1 LVGAS
6 GRPRPRRG
14 VWEASAVRL
23 GVFVSNEGDHASRLG
38 LTNMAVAAEEAG
50 ADGLWVSD
58 HLLMLD
64 EGTTEY
70 PFSRDGVPPWDMT
83 DHYYEA
89 LVCCAWIAAVT
100 RRCRVGTAILVLP
113 QRNVLEVAKMVAT
126 LDRLSSG
133 RFVLGVGAGWYSAEM
148 EALGYDFGSRGR
160 RLDEMLEVLR
170 DCWSGRPVSYDG
182 TQIKIPDRIVLEP
195 RPAQS
200 SGVPLLIG
208 GMSAVA
214 RRRAARHGD
223 GWLAIAGA
231 EDWDPELL
239 SERFADVRGRR
250 DGREPFEFVVQLNAD
265 PTDTGRI
272 LEIAREAGEAGV
284 DEIIL
289 EPPWLEGVEAAASM
303 VADVKAAT
311 PAL

>member
-1 LVGAS
+1 
-6 GRPRPRRG
+6 
-14 VWEASAVRL
+14 VRL

-303 VADVKAAT
+303 VADVKAAN